1 MLEKEVCVGPF
12 CVPVKM
18 MIMEIILNFAGG
30 IKRREEEE
38 EEGEKDETE
47 EERREKE
54 RGYDIQ
60 RMRGTGKGQ

>member
-1 MLEKEVCVGPF
+1 MI
-12 CVPVKM
+12 
-18 MIMEIILNFAGG
+18 IMEIILNFAGG

-47 EERREKE
+47 EERRETE
-54 RGYDIQ
+54 SGYDIQ

>member
-1 MLEKEVCVGPF
+1 
-12 CVPVKM
+12 M

-30 IKRREEEE
+30 TKRREEEE